1 MKKVLL
7 LASVVLSITM
17 FSCGSSQEHK
27 HEDAMPVTD
36 TSNGISAMAHDS
48 LNTQL
53 AYICPC
59 GGCPEVKESKAGK
72 CPKCEMDLVEE
83 KK

>member
-1 MKKVLL
+1 MKKVFLL
-7 LASVVLSITM
+7 SVFAMSMAL
-17 FSCGSSQEHK
+17 FSCGSAEEKPQH
-27 HEDAMPVTD
+27 DGVVAD
-36 TSNGISAMAHDS
+36 TSNGVSASTNDS
-48 LNTQL
+48 LNTGL